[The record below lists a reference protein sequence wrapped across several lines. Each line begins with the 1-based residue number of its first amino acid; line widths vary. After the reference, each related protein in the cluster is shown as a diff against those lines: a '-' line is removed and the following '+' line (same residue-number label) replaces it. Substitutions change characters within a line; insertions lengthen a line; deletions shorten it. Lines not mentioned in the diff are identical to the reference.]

1 MPIYFPC
8 QIADFASYANVNI
21 PDVIGDVAKQTTNS
35 LKNASGKL
43 FCWFVNNQLK
53 GNPDKHCL
61 IISCSN

>member
-43 FCWFVNNQLK
+43 FC
-53 GNPDKHCL
+53 
-61 IISCSN
+61 